1 MCFLRRSTPPAARQP
16 EVIEASRILGF
27 ASVALLAL
35 AVAAWWKLWRSPAL
49 ARLDGGKG
57 SKFAEGEVA
66 ARLLVLA
73 AALSAVAAMVAI
85 GGWFAT

>member
-1 MCFLRRSTPPAARQP
+1 M
-16 EVIEASRILGF
+16 IETSRILGF

-35 AVAAWWKLWRSPAL
+35 AVAAWWKLRRSPAL

-57 SKFAEGEVA
+57 STPAEGEVA
-66 ARLLVLA
+66 SRLLMLA
-73 AALSAVAAMVAI
+73 AAFSAVAAMVAI